1 MRKDITPLMRKIREL
16 KNEEDELVNLIVI
29 KYTNDEEIP
38 DSAIQRLK
46 ILFGE
51 ENLANSEFISLMMK
65 V

>member
-29 KYTNDEEIP
+29 KYTNNEEIP

-51 ENLANSEFISLMMK
+51 ENLVNSEFISLMMK